1 MIWRKSVGTFA
12 ESVGTCAKD
21 KVLHGGK
28 VLGLVLKVLGHVLKI
43 KCYTEEKCD
52 TAEKCWG
59 DMC

>member
-28 VLGLVLKVLGHVLKI
+28 VLGLMLKVLGHMLKV
-43 KCYTEEKCD
+43 KCDMEEKCWD
-52 TAEKCWG
+52 FC
-59 DMC
+59 

>member
-1 MIWRKSVGTFA
+1 MTWRKSVGTFA

-21 KVLHGGK
+21 KVLHEG
-28 VLGLVLKVLGHVLKI
+28 KVLGHVLKI